1 MTFALTMK
9 SLRNGVW
16 IGAYAIGALGFGFS
30 TSVSAQ
36 GVPAYPSRAIQVI
49 VPTDAGALMDN
60 FTRVVTQGLIE
71 RLGQS
76 IVVINRPGASEAIG
90 AESVAKASPD
100 GYTLLAATASGLVLN
115 NAMRRDLPY
124 DSRRDFAPVSLL
136 FFSPLWLVTHPS
148 VQANSVQEL
157 VALAKAQPGKLTY
170 ASIGTGTTLHLAGEL
185 FKLTTGV
192 DILHVPYKGTG
203 GAVVDLLAGRVDLMF
218 SGGGAAIPNI
228 RANKVRALANTG
240 PKRSPVIPTLPTMIE
255 AGVPNF
261 NVTTW
266 MGMVLPAKSPRPV
279 VERLNQEIASILKG
293 SAARERAAADSL
305 ELAPSTPEELAER
318 IRAEIPYWSE
328 IVQKIGLQK

>member
-1 MTFALTMK
+1 L
-9 SLRNGVW
+9 
-16 IGAYAIGALGFGFS
+16 FS
-30 TSVSAQ
+30 TIPSFIPNQALLALVLLSCNAAFAQ
-36 GVPAYPSRAIQVI
+36 GGSSYPVKSIQVI

-60 FTRVVTQGLIE
+60 FARVVTQGLTE

-90 AESVAKASPD
+90 AEAVAKAAPD

-124 DSRRDFAPVSLL
+124 DSRRDFSPVSLL
-136 FFSPLWLVTHPS
+136 FFSPLWLVVNPGVPVT
-148 VQANSVQEL
+148 SVQEL
-157 VALAKAQPGKLTY
+157 VALAKSQPGKLTY

-185 FKLTTGV
+185 FKIIANV

-203 GAVVDLLAGRVDLMF
+203 GAVVDLLAGRVDIMF

-240 PKRSPVIPTLPTMIE
+240 PKRSPAIPALPTMVE

-266 MGMVLPAKSPRPV
+266 MGLVLPAKSPRPI
-279 VERLNQEIASILKG
+279 VERLNQDVAAILRG
-293 SAARERAAADSL
+293 SAARDRAAADSL
-305 ELAPSTPEELAER
+305 ELAASTPEELGER
-318 IRAEIPYWSE
+318 IRVEIPYWTE
-328 IVQKIGLQK
+328 IVQKVGLQK

>member
-1 MTFALTMK
+1 MQFTIRMLAPQLLCALLLKT
-9 SLRNGVW
+9 
-16 IGAYAIGALGFGFS
+16 AL
-30 TSVSAQ
+30 AQ
-36 GVPAYPSRAIQVI
+36 SPATYPSRSIQVI

-60 FTRVVTQGLIE
+60 FARVVTQGLTE

-90 AESVAKASPD
+90 AEAVAKATPD
-100 GYTLLAATASGLVLN
+100 GYTMLAATASGLVLN

-136 FFSPLWLVTHPS
+136 FFSPLWLVTHPG
-148 VQANSVQEL
+148 VPVNSVQDL
-157 VALAKAQPGKLTY
+157 VALAKSQPGKLTY

-185 FKLTTGV
+185 FKMNTAV

-240 PKRSPVIPTLPTMIE
+240 PKRSPAIPTLPTMVE

-266 MGMVLPAKSPRPV
+266 MGLVLPAKTPRPIV
-279 VERLNQEIASILKG
+279 DRLNQEVAVILR
-293 SAARERAAADSL
+293 SNAARDRAAADSL
-305 ELAPSTPEELAER
+305 ELAASTPDELGER

-328 IVQKIGLQK
+328 IVQKVGLQK